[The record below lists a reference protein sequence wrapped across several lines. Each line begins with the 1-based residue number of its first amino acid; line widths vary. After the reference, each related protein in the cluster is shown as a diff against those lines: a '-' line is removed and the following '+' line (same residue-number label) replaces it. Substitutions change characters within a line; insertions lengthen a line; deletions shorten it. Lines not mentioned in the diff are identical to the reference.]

1 METKSDGAAKE
12 LKPKRRSGNKQ
23 KVVAIIIL
31 TVCILVLAAGVA
43 AGIYFTIKNDRY
55 SGYVTD
61 GNGMPLEGVAV
72 TNGRDVVKTDEN
84 GHYVMDGWLKDR
96 FVTVTIPT
104 GYWTEDY
111 YMEVGDA
118 RDGYDFTLEKLDEDY
133 TNHTFLQVS
142 DSEVGEDGVGEWI
155 DNVKQTAEE
164 TNAAFI
170 IHTGDICYEDGL
182 RTHLSGMNS
191 GNMPAPVRY
200 IMGNHDYAPYIEMDD
215 SLREKE
221 ISVLQERV
229 RGELAWVLLLNQ
241 NRVIKRGNDSI
252 AIAGVENQSYSF
264 TRHLQYGDLKKAL
277 KGVDGVFT
285 VLLSHDPTHWRAE
298 ILPETGVPLTLS
310 GHTHAA
316 QIKIF
321 GFTPASWVFKETD
334 GLYEE
339 DGRYLYVNIGLGGV
353 VPFRLGAT
361 PEITVI
367 DLHCKR

>member
-1 METKSDGAAKE
+1 MG
-12 LKPKRRSGNKQ
+12 
-23 KVVAIIIL
+23 IIWHIFCSFL
-31 TVCILVLAAGVA
+31 HVHIPGKHEIPFDDRLRACRGFVFVA
-43 AGIYFTIKNDRY
+43 AACLVSDMGRRQDIRIQSRIQTLFNSILRIGSLVPVRLRVWLYRRTDALRSQACRFGVRNIADLV
-55 SGYVTD
+55 SGTH
-61 GNGMPLEGVAV
+61 E
-72 TNGRDVVKTDEN
+72 E
-84 GHYVMDGWLKDR
+84 MDGL
-96 FVTVTIPT
+96 TPI
-104 GYWTEDY
+104 
-111 YMEVGDA
+111 
-118 RDGYDFTLEKLDEDY
+118 LQKL
-133 TNHTFLQVS
+133 S
-142 DSEVGEDGVGEWI
+142 AKDGVFS
-155 DNVKQTAEE
+155 V
-164 TNAAFI
+164 
-170 IHTGDICYEDGL
+170 
-182 RTHLSGMNS
+182 
-191 GNMPAPVRY
+191 
-200 IMGNHDYAPYIEMDD
+200 MGNHDYAPYIEMDD

>member
-1 METKSDGAAKE
+1 MSIYPENMKFLLMIGSVLVAA
-12 LKPKRRSGNKQ
+12 LFLLPQ
-23 KVVAIIIL
+23 
-31 TVCILVLAAGVA
+31 LVWLLAWAAGKIFAFRVA
-43 AGIYFTIKNDRY
+43 YKPFLIASCVLVALSLCVFVYGYTAGRTHYEVKHVDLEFVTLPQAFDGYRIVQISDLHLGLMHGCEDFLSAAVDEINSMNPDAICFTGDLV
-55 SGYVTD
+55 SGTH
-61 GNGMPLEGVAV
+61 E
-72 TNGRDVVKTDEN
+72 E
-84 GHYVMDGWLKDR
+84 MDGL
-96 FVTVTIPT
+96 TPI
-104 GYWTEDY
+104 
-111 YMEVGDA
+111 
-118 RDGYDFTLEKLDEDY
+118 LQKL
-133 TNHTFLQVS
+133 S
-142 DSEVGEDGVGEWI
+142 AKDGVFS
-155 DNVKQTAEE
+155 V
-164 TNAAFI
+164 
-170 IHTGDICYEDGL
+170 
-182 RTHLSGMNS
+182 
-191 GNMPAPVRY
+191 
-200 IMGNHDYAPYIEMDD
+200 MGNHDYAPYIEMDD

-241 NRVIKRGNDSI
+241 NMVIKRGNDSI

-298 ILPETGVPLTLS
+298 ILPETDVPLTLS

-321 GFTPASWVFKETD
+321 GYTPASWVFKETD